1 MDLLEFQNAIAKM
14 QKQDL
19 SALGKIYQEYFKK
32 IYVLA
37 LYKVKHEQD
46 AYDIAM
52 TVMIKL
58 SEYKG
63 NAKEIKNHIGLM
75 ITMTQNAIND
85 YFRRKGYIA
94 AYGNEEVLLSSGFND
109 ALWFTDIMN
118 RLTEEEQS
126 IFIDHAIWDMKLKT
140 IAKARGKSYIA
151 IRRAYSIVKNKI
163 KELYKE

>member
-118 RLTEEEQS
+118 GLAEEEQS

>member
-94 AYGNEEVLLSSGFND
+94 AYGNEEILSSSGFND

-118 RLTEEEQS
+118 GLTEEEQS
-126 IFIDHAIWDMKLKT
+126 IFIDHVIWDMKLKT